1 MAVSTHTVSLV
12 SAGVHDALDAKLP
25 PVRLTPRAQVTAAIG
40 ELFSGASRALAQGR
54 SLPVTTA
61 LELNGLAQL
70 LVRDI
75 ARGIH
80 SPLAPHN
87 PVKGDGCMVKHALS
101 VTMLGLSLGIR
112 VFRRYGWTDR
122 LGHRRYDGFFYPL
135 TQLGLG
141 LLVHDIG
148 KLAVPVHILQ
158 KPESLTP
165 NEWHAMKAH
174 PTLGAGMLREID
186 GISPL
191 AIAVVESH
199 HERWD
204 GSGYPYGQTAQTI
217 HQFARI
223 AAVADVFDALTSDRN
238 YRRALTVHDACDYII
253 SRSGM
258 DFDPQVID
266 VFRTCIVPR
275 AEARFEAG
283 LAAPVSLQN

>member
-1 MAVSTHTVSLV
+1 MAVSPHAISIVG
-12 SAGVHDALDAKLP
+12 AGVHGAFDAQLP
-25 PVRLTPRAQVTAAIG
+25 PVRVSPPAQVTAVIG
-40 ELFSGASRALAQGR
+40 ELFGATSHALAQSR
-54 SLPVTTA
+54 PLPATTG
-61 LELNGLAQL
+61 LEVNGLAQL

-80 SPLAPHN
+80 SPLTPHL

-135 TQLGLG
+135 TQLGVG

-148 KLAVPVHILQ
+148 KLAVPSDILQ
-158 KPESLTP
+158 KPDALTP
-165 NEWHAMKAH
+165 NEWHAMKTH
-174 PTLGAGMLREID
+174 PTLGAGMLRDID

-191 AIAVVESH
+191 AIAVVECH

-204 GSGYPYGQTAQTI
+204 GSGYPHGHAAQTI

-223 AAVADVFDALTSDRN
+223 AAVADVFDALTADRN
-238 YRRALTVHDACDYII
+238 YRRAMAPRDACDYII
-253 SRSGM
+253 SRSGK
-258 DFDPQVID
+258 DFDPQVIE
-266 VFRTCIVPR
+266 VFRSCMSP
-275 AEARFEAG
+275 
-283 LAAPVSLQN
+283 APSHAFFFSSLTS

>member
-1 MAVSTHTVSLV
+1 VQR
-12 SAGVHDALDAKLP
+12 ALDGIPPPMRLP
-25 PVRLTPRAQVTAAIG
+25 SGSHVAAVIG
-40 ELFSGASRALAQGR
+40 ELFRDASRALARGTA
-54 SLPVTTA
+54 LPAATG

-80 SPLAPHN
+80 SPLAPHR
-87 PVKGDGCMVKHALS
+87 PDKGDGCMVKHALS
-101 VTMLGLSLGIR
+101 VTTIGLALGVQ

-122 LGHRRYDGFFYPL
+122 LGPRRYDGFFYPL
-135 TQLGLG
+135 TQLAVG
-141 LLVHDIG
+141 LLAHDIG
-148 KLAVPVHILQ
+148 KLAVPSDILQ
-158 KPESLTP
+158 KPDALTP
-165 NEWHAMKAH
+165 SEWDAMKAH
-174 PTLGAGMLREID
+174 PALGAGMLRGIP

-204 GSGYPYGQTAQTI
+204 GRGYPHNHAAQTI

-238 YRRALTVHDACDYII
+238 YRRALPVHDASDYII
-253 SRSGM
+253 SRSGQ

-266 VFRTCIVPR
+266 VFRRWMAGSPLKKKPGLIFATYS
-275 AEARFEAG
+275 AE
-283 LAAPVSLQN
+283 N